1 MMPHEDPHGFLPYFS
16 SRQNVLYTASMLIRK
31 RLEKLIH
38 NYRRA
43 HQPGAG
49 NRGMVVES
57 GSVDISRLSAVKAD
71 ESHLA

>member
-1 MMPHEDPHGFLPYFS
+1 MMPHEDLHGFLPYFS

-38 NYRRA
+38 NIRA

-57 GSVDISRLSAVKAD
+57 GFVDISRLSAVKTD